1 MSATPSNPHDRRC
14 QAPETSL
21 PPRARAPAQ
30 STTSTTLEAPLSA
43 GTGIQTPRNTPSTEA
58 AASAGSSTAANG
70 DAPIA
75 DAPTDD
81 YTTLKAGTPAFV
93 HAVEAAL
100 TDFFHAQ
107 RPTVEPLG
115 EIFVQ
120 AAEALEL
127 FVLRG
132 GKRTRPAF
140 AWTGWLGAGGDA
152 AGPDA
157 AAVLKACA
165 ALELVQACALIHDD
179 IIDSSRTR
187 RRFPTVHVDFEQ
199 RHRERDW
206 AGDSAHFG
214 ASVAILVGDLALA
227 WADDMVHASG
237 LDPAAIARFAP
248 VWAQMRTEVLGGQ
261 LLDINGEAGGDE
273 SVAAALRIN
282 RYKTAAYTVERPLH
296 LGAAIADAE
305 PKLVEDYRTFGTDI
319 GIAFQLRDDLLGVF
333 GDPEVTG
340 KPSGDDLREG
350 KRTVLIAEALQRADS
365 IDPAA
370 ATLLRTSL
378 GTDLSADQVAHLRA
392 VLTDLGAV
400 DEVER
405 RISDLTEQG
414 LAAIESSSATAAM
427 KEQLRAMALSATRRA
442 A

>member
-1 MSATPSNPHDRRC
+1 
-14 QAPETSL
+14 
-21 PPRARAPAQ
+21 
-30 STTSTTLEAPLSA
+30 LEAPLSA
-43 GTGIQTPRNTPSTEA
+43 GPGIQTPETTPPADASSAEHTNGTT
-58 AASAGSSTAANG
+58 ASAPDNV
-70 DAPIA
+70 
-75 DAPTDD
+75 APT
-81 YTTLKAGTPAFV
+81 AGTPAFV
-93 HAVEAAL
+93 GAVEDAL
-100 TDFFHAQ
+100 QAFFLTR

-115 EIFVQ
+115 QVFVQ
-120 AAEALEL
+120 AAEALEQ

-140 AWTGWLGAGGDA
+140 AWTGWLGAGGDPT
-152 AGPDA
+152 GPDVP
-157 AAVLKACA
+157 AVLNACA

-199 RHRERDW
+199 RHHDRGW

-214 ASVAILVGDLALA
+214 ASVAILIGDLALA

-237 LDPAAIARFAP
+237 LTPAALARFAP
-248 VWAQMRTEVLGGQ
+248 VWSLMRTEVLGGQ
-261 LLDINGEAGGDE
+261 LLDIDGEAGGDD

-296 LGAAIADAE
+296 LGAAIADAD
-305 PKLVEDYRTFGTDI
+305 PALIDAYRTFGTDI

-350 KRTVLIAEALQRADS
+350 KRTVLLAEALQRADVN
-365 IDPAA
+365 DPYAA
-370 ATLLRTSL
+370 KLLRTSI
-378 GTDLSADQVAHLRA
+378 GTDLSADQVEHLRN

-400 DEVER
+400 DDVEH
-405 RISDLTEQG
+405 RIADLTEQG
-414 LAAIESSSATAAM
+414 LAALETSSATSAI
-427 KEQLRAMALSATRRA
+427 KEQLRAMALAATRRTA
-442 A
+442 

>member
-1 MSATPSNPHDRRC
+1 M
-14 QAPETSL
+14 
-21 PPRARAPAQ
+21 
-30 STTSTTLEAPLSA
+30 EAPLSA
-43 GTGIQTPRNTPSTEA
+43 GPGTQTPHRTSA
-58 AASAGSSTAANG
+58 AELI
-70 DAPIA
+70 APQ
-75 DAPTDD
+75 P
-81 YTTLKAGTPAFV
+81 GTPAFV
-93 HAVEAAL
+93 AAVEGALTSFFASRRRTVDELGPVFVEAA
-100 TDFFHAQ
+100 D
-107 RPTVEPLG
+107 
-115 EIFVQ
+115 
-120 AAEALEL
+120 ALQL

-152 AGPDA
+152 DSA
-157 AAVLKACA
+157 AADAVLTACS

-199 RHRERDW
+199 RHRDRGW

-248 VWAQMRTEVLGGQ
+248 VWAGMRTEVLGGQ
-261 LLDINGEAGGDE
+261 LLDVNGEAGGDE
-273 SVAAALRIN
+273 SVEAALRIN

-296 LGAAIADAE
+296 LGAAIADADQD
-305 PKLVEDYRTFGTDI
+305 LVEAYRTFGTDI

-333 GDPEVTG
+333 GDPAVTG

-350 KRTVLIAEALQRADS
+350 KRTVLLAEALRRADQT
-365 IDPAA
+365 DPAA
-370 ATLLRTSL
+370 AKLLRTSI
-378 GTDLSADQVAHLRA
+378 GTDLGPDEVARLRA
-392 VLTDLGAV
+392 VLTELGAV

-405 RISDLTEQG
+405 RITELTDAG
-414 LAAIESSSATAAM
+414 LAAIETSAATPAA
-427 KEQLRAMALSATRRA
+427 KERLRAMALAATKRA